1 MNERRSASY
10 QSSKL
15 TPLCQGDARGQGVQ
29 AQAPIQAGEVLV
41 IWGGDVHDA
50 ASFATLPDDLRRH
63 SLQIED
69 EAFMVPRPPSLVD
82 FINHSCE
89 PNTRLSGQIVLVAGR
104 DISAGEQICYDYA
117 MTDGSPYDEF
127 VCQCGSRLCR
137 GRVTSEDWRRPE
149 LWQRYG
155 SAFSPYLQRRIAALR
170 AEAQRP
176 RG

>member
-29 AQAPIQAGEVLV
+29 AQAPIRAGEVLV
-41 IWGGDVHDA
+41 IWGGDVYDA

-69 EAFMVPRPPSLVD
+69 EAFMVPDSLSPVD

-89 PNTRLSGQIVLVAGR
+89 PNACISGQIVLVAAR
-104 DISAGEQICYDYA
+104 DIPAGEEICYDYA
-117 MTDGSPYDEF
+117 TTDGSAYDEF
-127 VCQCGSRLCR
+127 DCRCGSRRCR
-137 GRVTSEDWRRPE
+137 GRVTSEDWRKPE

-155 SAFSPYLQRRIAALR
+155 SAFSPYLQRRIAALQATQPPGR
-170 AEAQRP
+170 
-176 RG
+176 